1 MRKKTPSKFN
11 SAGSVRRKKER
22 YVIKT
27 GAFVLF
33 KKSSVIGLF
42 KPRTVQSGSII
53 NISLNGVRVEYTAAT
68 VWSKDFD
75 KMSIVTIDKKITID
89 NIPCKIISDSNVSRL
104 ANGTFV
110 RRCSIQYRTLSD
122 YHKLQ
127 LSYFMKVY
135 TIDPNSPKPWHI
147 EFA

>member
-1 MRKKTPSKFN
+1 MRKINPSKFN
-11 SAGSVRRKKER
+11 TSGGVRRKKAR
-22 YVIKT
+22 YAVKT

-42 KPRTVQSGSII
+42 KPRTVQSGTIV
-53 NISLNGVRVEYTAAT
+53 NISLSGIRAEYSAAT
-68 VWSKDFD
+68 AWSKDFD
-75 KMSIVTIDKKITID
+75 KMSIVTIDTKIKID

-104 ANGTFV
+104 PDGTFV
-110 RRCSIQYRTLSD
+110 RRCSIKYGTLSD
-122 YHKLQ
+122 YHALQ
-127 LSYFMKVY
+127 LSYFMKEY